1 MLYRQL
7 HFILTYKA
15 TGSLRNDR
23 QNDSVSPTLAPLEAS
38 IVGAELCR
46 GSRFGLI
53 TLTLVFYPR
62 ECVQNLVD
70 VDERKFIKIRNLE
83 GRK

>member
-23 QNDSVSPTLAPLEAS
+23 QNDSVSPTPAPLEAS
-38 IVGAELCR
+38 IVVAE
-46 GSRFGLI
+46 
-53 TLTLVFYPR
+53 
-62 ECVQNLVD
+62 
-70 VDERKFIKIRNLE
+70 
-83 GRK
+83 